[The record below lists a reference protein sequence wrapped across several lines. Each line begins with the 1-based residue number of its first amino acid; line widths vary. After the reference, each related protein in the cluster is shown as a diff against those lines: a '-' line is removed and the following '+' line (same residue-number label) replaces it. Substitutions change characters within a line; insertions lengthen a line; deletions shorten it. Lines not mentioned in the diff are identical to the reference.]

1 MRLKCNLAVNHCH
14 ECHKLGFSSF
24 NVTQPLKA
32 LSFKVVHIMISNFFF
47 SVFYTCFYWTEH
59 ENEVDEKCRY
69 SLEAWKNQQ
78 SLDKEVESHKVK
90 IPMKTYHPEEKNIL
104 DQYVKRKILW
114 EPTLQFEFF
123 SEFGDVLGVEREGW
137 DGAPGNDVFECHTSK
152 I

>member
-1 MRLKCNLAVNHCH
+1 MILILTKRMEIMFMQGCTVSRNNIGPVWLKCNLTVNICH

-24 NVTQPLKA
+24 NATQPLKA
-32 LSFKVVHIMISNFFF
+32 LSFKVVHIMMSNFFF

-78 SLDKEVESHKVK
+78 SLDKEIESHKVK
-90 IPMKTYHPEEKNIL
+90 LPMKTYHPEKNL
-104 DQYVKRKILW
+104 VDQYVKMK
-114 EPTLQFEFF
+114 TLTIYF
-123 SEFGDVLGVEREGW
+123 
-137 DGAPGNDVFECHTSK
+137 T

>member
-1 MRLKCNLAVNHCH
+1 MILILTKRMVIMFMQGCTFSRNNILPVRLKCNLAVNHCH
-14 ECHKLGFSSF
+14 DCHKLGFSSF

-32 LSFKVVHIMISNFFF
+32 LSFKVVHIMISDFFF

-78 SLDKEVESHKVK
+78 SLDKEIESHKVK

-104 DQYVKRKILW
+104 DQYVKRKIL
-114 EPTLQFEFF
+114 
-123 SEFGDVLGVEREGW
+123 
-137 DGAPGNDVFECHTSK
+137 
-152 I
+152 